1 MDNLDSLLVVIITY
15 NQEQFISQTIDSV
28 LRQKLEIPFKVI
40 IVDDCS
46 TDRTSD
52 ICTEYQ
58 SKNPKII
65 TYIRRNPNM
74 GLVKNLFYALRDYN
88 NYNNIALCAGDD
100 FWIDEN
106 KLQLQYNV
114 LRDNMDISVV
124 FTGVRKQYEKT
135 KLHEDIAVWSSPLLY
150 NQGNLSIKDVLF
162 EKFSS
167 FPVASSMLF
176 RNYGIKEFLKSI
188 ESIYKSEGVP
198 GEGMILL
205 SHLAS
210 HGKFYF
216 LPNITTV
223 YRINEQSVSHTS
235 SLSKKLNFDIRYY
248 VHKIE
253 LSDFF
258 NLKYIYRFKLSLKLY
273 LLYVYAFQDGYSNE
287 FISQLNRLSIKNSS
301 IFVKVPIKVIR
312 YTSNHHFLQ
321 YLSLRL
327 LSLKNKYFK

>member
-15 NQEQFISQTIDSV
+15 NQERFISQTIDSV
-28 LRQKLEIPFKVI
+28 LRQKLEIPFKII

-46 TDRTSD
+46 TDKTSD

-58 SKNPKII
+58 SKNSKMI
-65 TYIRRNPNM
+65 TYIRRNPNL

-88 NYNNIALCAGDD
+88 NYNHIALCAGDD

-114 LRDNMDISVV
+114 LHDNKDISVV
-124 FTGVRKQYEKT
+124 FTGVRKQYEST

-150 NQGNLSIKDVLF
+150 NQGKSSIKDVLF
-162 EKFSS
+162 ENFSS

-176 RNYGIKEFLKSI
+176 RNYGIKDFLKSV
-188 ESIYKSEGVP
+188 ESIYKSDCVP

-235 SLSKKLNFDIRYY
+235 LISKKINFDIRYY

-258 NLKYIYRFKLSLKLY
+258 NLKYIHRFKLSLKLY
-273 LLYVYAFQDGYSNE
+273 FLFVYALQDGCSTE
-287 FISQLNRLSIKNSS
+287 FISQLNRLSIKNNSL
-301 IFVKVPIKVIR
+301 FVKVPIKVIR
-312 YTSNHHFLQ
+312 YASNHHLFQ
-321 YLSLRL
+321 YWSLRL